1 MVKIYRSFYPLIGIS
16 FFGNVLLIF
25 NFFTGLNKI
34 PIFLFFL
41 ILFLFSLFKNFKIL
55 SDYKLYFFNLSILLI
70 SGCSTLDSLRF
81 WQNDEVD
88 PEEPKELSSFA
99 SQENIK
105 VLWRNSYNGEN
116 EIGNFLPSFNAQN
129 IFFSDASGNVLSMD
143 AKTGNDNWSV
153 KLNFLASG
161 TSAGFGIVVV
171 ADVDGN
177 VIALDQIDGSV
188 LWSSNVKGEVLSSV
202 AIDAKIVVVKT
213 GSGELLGLN
222 KDSGEVIWSY
232 RSTLPVLTIRGN
244 SSPVIVDNLV
254 YASFDNGR
262 LGVFELNSGFQ
273 IWDGAISYVSGAS
286 ELENLIDSDSNPVI
300 EGGLIYTTNYQ
311 GNLNIFDPS
320 QKRSVWS
327 NNASSFF
334 SPIISR
340 GMLMVVEENSSI
352 KSFALKTLEE
362 SWINSDYLNRDLSN
376 GVSYKDNI
384 VVGDFEVMCMLLI
397 F

>member
-1 MVKIYRSFYPLIGIS
+1 MKFI
-16 FFGNVLLIF
+16 
-25 NFFTGLNKI
+25 KQK
-34 PIFLFFL
+34 
-41 ILFLFSLFKNFKIL
+41 LFL
-55 SDYKLYFFNLSILLI
+55 LSILLI
-70 SGCSTLDSLRF
+70 SGCSTLDGLRF

-88 PEEPKELSSFA
+88 PDEPKELSSFV
-99 SQENIK
+99 SKENIK
-105 VLWRNSYNGEN
+105 VLWRNSYDGEN

-129 IFFSDASGNVLSMD
+129 IFFSDASGNVLSID

-177 VIALDQIDGSV
+177 VIALDQTDGSV

-384 VVGDFEVMCMLLI
+384 VVGDFEGYVHVINILNGRTVGREKLSRNPIKTILSRSDSLYVIDEAFNLI
-397 F
+397 SIDL

>member
-1 MVKIYRSFYPLIGIS
+1 MK
-16 FFGNVLLIF
+16 
-25 NFFTGLNKI
+25 
-34 PIFLFFL
+34 FLKQK
-41 ILFLFSLFKNFKIL
+41 LFL
-55 SDYKLYFFNLSILLI
+55 LSILLI
-70 SGCSTLDSLRF
+70 SGCSTLDGLRF
-81 WQNDEVD
+81 WQNDEID
-88 PEEPKELSSFA
+88 PDEPKELSSFA

-129 IFFSDASGNVLSMD
+129 IFFSDASGNVLSID

-384 VVGDFEVMCMLLI
+384 VVGDFEGYVHVINILNGRTVGREKLSRNPI
-397 F
+397 KTILSRSDSLYVIDEAFNLHSINI

>member
-1 MVKIYRSFYPLIGIS
+1 MK
-16 FFGNVLLIF
+16 
-25 NFFTGLNKI
+25 
-34 PIFLFFL
+34 FLKQK
-41 ILFLFSLFKNFKIL
+41 LFL
-55 SDYKLYFFNLSILLI
+55 LSILLI

-88 PEEPKELSSFA
+88 PDEPKELSSFA

-129 IFFSDASGNVLSMD
+129 IFFSDASGNVLSID
-143 AKTGNDNWSV
+143 AKTGKDNWSV

-177 VIALDQIDGSV
+177 VIALDQIDGSI

-384 VVGDFEVMCMLLI
+384 VVGDFEGYVHVINILNGRTVGREKLSRNPIKTILSRSDSLYVIDEAFNLI
-397 F
+397 SIDL

>member
-1 MVKIYRSFYPLIGIS
+1 MK
-16 FFGNVLLIF
+16 
-25 NFFTGLNKI
+25 
-34 PIFLFFL
+34 FLKQK
-41 ILFLFSLFKNFKIL
+41 LFL
-55 SDYKLYFFNLSILLI
+55 LSILLI

-384 VVGDFEVMCMLLI
+384 VVGDFEGYVHVINILNGRTVGREKLSRHPIKTILSRSDSLYVIDEAFNLI
-397 F
+397 SIDL

>member
-1 MVKIYRSFYPLIGIS
+1 MK
-16 FFGNVLLIF
+16 
-25 NFFTGLNKI
+25 
-34 PIFLFFL
+34 FLKQK
-41 ILFLFSLFKNFKIL
+41 LFL
-55 SDYKLYFFNLSILLI
+55 LSILLI
-70 SGCSTLDSLRF
+70 SGCSTLDGLRF

-88 PEEPKELSSFA
+88 PDEPKELSSFA

-129 IFFSDASGNVLSMD
+129 IFFSDASGNVLSID

-177 VIALDQIDGSV
+177 VIALDQIDGNV

-384 VVGDFEVMCMLLI
+384 VVGDFEGYVHVINILNGRTVGREKISRNPIKTILSRSDSLYVIDEAFNLI
-397 F
+397 SIDL

>member
-1 MVKIYRSFYPLIGIS
+1 MK
-16 FFGNVLLIF
+16 
-25 NFFTGLNKI
+25 
-34 PIFLFFL
+34 FLKQK
-41 ILFLFSLFKNFKIL
+41 LFL
-55 SDYKLYFFNLSILLI
+55 LSILLI

-88 PEEPKELSSFA
+88 PDEPKELSSFA

-105 VLWRNSYNGEN
+105 VLWRNSHNGEN

-384 VVGDFEVMCMLLI
+384 VVGDFEGYVHVINILNGRTVGREKLSRHPIKTILSRSDSLYVIDEAFNLI
-397 F
+397 SIDL